1 MQTKRLA
8 IEKEKTSIARE
19 GEVGETSMPAVL
31 AADNRRRSFWRMDSR
46 TTNRR
51 ERRRIPWNMY
61 NNVPLIQR
69 PVYPLS
75 EKYR

>member
-51 ERRRIPWNMY
+51 AWNMY